1 MLEHRHNS
9 TAYRWALMLT
19 VLGVSGL
26 SVASDYQQGEL
37 VIGKVESGTKVWL
50 DGAPVP
56 VSDAGVYVFG
66 LGRDAAPGSTLTTV
80 LHNTRTETSLLV
92 KQRLYEEQKID
103 GLPSK
108 KVTPNPTSTQRIRS
122 DNQQIKEVRKSYQ
135 KSHGS
140 IHWLGQQWVQP
151 VEGRISGVFGSRRI
165 LNGVPKNSHNGVDI
179 AAAKGTDIIAPL
191 AGQVALVHE
200 DMFYT
205 GKTIMLDHG
214 LGVTSVYA
222 HMQYIE
228 VSVGQVVEQGQV
240 LGQVG
245 QSGRA
250 TGPHLHWGVT
260 WQQTHVDPLLLVN

>member
-1 MLEHRHNS
+1 
-9 TAYRWALMLT
+9 MLT
-19 VLGVSGL
+19 VLGASGI

-56 VSDAGVYVFG
+56 VSDTGVYVFG
-66 LGRDAAPGSTLTTV
+66 LGRDAAPRFTLTTA
-80 LHNTRTETSLLV
+80 LNNTRTEIPFLV
-92 KQRLYEEQKID
+92 TQRLYEEQKID

-108 KVTPNPTSTQRIRS
+108 KVTPNTASTQRIRS

-135 KSHGS
+135 KSHS
-140 IHWLGQQWVQP
+140 QTNSQIHWLGQQWVQP

-165 LNGVPKNSHNGVDI
+165 FNGVPKNPHNGVDI
-179 AAAKGTDIIAPL
+179 AAPLGTGIIAPL
-191 AGQVALVHE
+191 AGRVALVHE
-200 DMFYT
+200 NMFYT

-222 HMQYIE
+222 HMQRID
-228 VSVGQVVEQGQV
+228 VRVGQVVEQGQV

>member
-1 MLEHRHNS
+1 ML
-9 TAYRWALMLT
+9 A
-19 VLGVSGL
+19 VIGISGL
-26 SVASDYQQGEL
+26 SAASDYQQGEL
-37 VIGKVESGTKVWL
+37 VIGQVESGAKVWL
-50 DGAPVP
+50 DGVP
-56 VSDAGVYVFG
+56 VQVSDTGVYVFG

-80 LHNTRTETSLLV
+80 LHNTRTETPLSV
-92 KQRLYEEQKID
+92 TQRLYEEQKID

-108 KVTPNPTSTQRIRS
+108 KVTPSATSTQRIRS
-122 DNQQIKEVRKSYQ
+122 DNRQIREVRKSHR
-135 KSHGS
+135 KSHS
-140 IHWLGQQWVQP
+140 KIHWLGQQWVQP

-165 LNGVPKNSHNGVDI
+165 LNGVPKNPHNGVDI
-179 AAAKGTDIIAPL
+179 AAAQGTDIISPL

-200 DMFYT
+200 NMFYT

-222 HMQYIE
+222 HMQQIQ
-228 VSVGQVVEQGQV
+228 VSLGQVVEQGQV

-245 QSGRA
+245 QTGRA

>member
-1 MLEHRHNS
+1 MV
-9 TAYRWALMLT
+9 YRWAVMLT

-56 VSDAGVYVFG
+56 VSDTGVYVFG
-66 LGRDAAPGSTLTTV
+66 LGRDAAPRSTLTTA
-80 LHNTRTETSLLV
+80 LHNTRTETPLLV

-122 DNQQIKEVRKSYQ
+122 DNQQIKEVRTSYP
-135 KSHGS
+135 KSHRKS
-140 IHWLGQQWVQP
+140 QNYWLGQQWVQP

-165 LNGVPKNSHNGVDI
+165 LNGVPKNPHNGVDI
-179 AAAKGTDIIAPL
+179 AAAEGTDIIAPL

-222 HMQYIE
+222 HMQHIE